1 MMKKVI
7 LTLCILIP
15 FIISAEPNSKYV
27 KAMQAAIEALFQ
39 SETLEDY
46 TASANTFERIGLA
59 EKNEWHPHYYLAL
72 SRILLSTQSF
82 AQEDVDLY
90 LDQAQSA
97 LDTATSRYAQPNSEI
112 VSLQGFIYMLRI
124 PVDAATRGPQYSG
137 LAMQKFQKAVGLN
150 PENPRALYLLA
161 NMQMGTAQFFGSGIS
176 EACETLDRSIQ
187 LFEHQQLSENSL
199 DPVWGEEWAHNLKKR
214 CEKE

>member
-15 FIISAEPNSKYV
+15 LVISAEPNSKYV
-27 KAMQAAIEALFQ
+27 KAMQAAIESLFQ

-46 TASANTFERIGLA
+46 TVSANTFERIGLA
-59 EKNEWHPHYYLAL
+59 EKNEWHPYYYLAL
-72 SRILLSTQSF
+72 SRILLSTQSVGS
-82 AQEDVDLY
+82 EDIDLY

-97 LDTATSRYAQPNSEI
+97 LDTATSRYSQPNSEI
-112 VSLQGFIYMLRI
+112 VSLQGFIHMLRI

-161 NMQMGTAQFFGSGIS
+161 NMQLGTAQFFGSGIS
-176 EACETLDRSIQ
+176 EACATLDRSLQ
-187 LFEHQQLSENSL
+187 LFEGQKEPHHPL
-199 DPVWGEEWAHNLKKR
+199 DPVWGRDWADSLKKQ